1 MPETHV
7 LGPGAE
13 DTQSVT
19 VASEAMKVTI
29 VGNRPFEHNTRLHAF
44 MDGIKRSLKNIYT

>member
-1 MPETHV
+1 MSETHV

-13 DTQSVT
+13 VTQTVT

-44 MDGIKRSLKNIYT
+44 MDGIKRS